1 LNIANEF
8 NNYFGKIGS
17 KMAEKIPA
25 PNGAPEHT
33 AILCSS
39 FYLYETS
46 EEEVVRL
53 IRISQMVKL

>member
-1 LNIANEF
+1 
-8 NNYFGKIGS
+8 
-17 KMAEKIPA
+17 MAEKIPA